1 MKKNPAKLYYS
12 ISEVAEAVN
21 LTEATLRFWEK
32 RFPSIKPRTSAKG
45 TRTYSADDIEEIK
58 KIYHLVKEKGMTLE
72 GAKQRLK
79 HNPEGTDTTLT
90 IIQKLKGV
98 REELITIRDAMN
110 GLS

>member
-1 MKKNPAKLYYS
+1 MKKPPAKLYYS
-12 ISEVAEAVN
+12 ISEVAEMVD

-45 TRTYSADDIEEIK
+45 TRTYATEDIEEIK

-72 GAKQRLK
+72 GARQRLK
-79 HNPEGTDTTLT
+79 HNPEGTDVTLAV
-90 IIQKLKGV
+90 IQKLKSV
-98 REELITIRDAMN
+98 REELVAIRNAME